1 MWHDRPLLP
10 PAPQPTPHLDPDRR
24 LLRLAT
30 STVHAVLRR
39 YRMARLIDPDRAT
52 GAGVRR
58 YEHPAP
64 GELVHVDSKEARQ
77 HPRRRRAPCCRST

>member
-1 MWHDRPLLP
+1 M
-10 PAPQPTPHLDPDRR
+10 
-24 LLRLAT
+24 
-30 STVHAVLRR
+30 LRR
-39 YRMARLIDPDRAT
+39 YRMARLIEPDRAT